1 MTDSPV
7 SDSTTV
13 TDASSAGGP
22 ASGASPES
30 VATSPEVGAGSPGAA
45 AINGTFTGGFT
56 TLLGLEFVEVGPDR
70 VVGRWTIRPELWQ
83 PYGIVHG
90 GVYCGV
96 IESMAS
102 VAGAV
107 WLGDR
112 GQVVGVNNT
121 TDFLRAVRTGDL
133 RAEATPL
140 HRGRSQQL
148 WQVLI
153 TDEQDRLI
161 ARGQVRLQNLTS
173 TPSGA

>member
-1 MTDSPV
+1 MTDSLR
-7 SDSTTV
+7 SDSTAV
-13 TDASSAGGP
+13 TN
-22 ASGASPES
+22 ASG
-30 VATSPEVGAGSPGAA
+30 
-45 AINGTFTGGFT
+45 NGTGPSDAPAEVVANNDAIKGGFA
-56 TLLGLEFVEVGPDR
+56 TLLGLDFTEVTPDR

-121 TDFLRAVRTGDL
+121 TDFLRAVRTGEL

-173 TPSGA
+173 TPSGV